1 MDLMPQETSL
11 MLRGRHQACLWPGQ
25 KPFRQSCLR
34 CCWSSIFETLYHDNL
49 RAALHVH
56 AGTGDVYLFEGHMR
70 IWRESSDSAIFL
82 FPVLAY
88 WMFTSVFF
96 LLFVSALYVGA
107 HLPFLVLLPP
117 GSVVMTSF
125 KKPRPPGSQKL
136 PRTSVF
142 IETKTCASW
151 QRTVSGSDWTKVWNE
166 RSRRWSRAAGT
177 PGLGA

>member
-82 FPVLAY
+82 FPVLVY
-88 WMFTSVFF
+88 WMFTCLFF
-96 LLFVSALYVGA
+96 FFSLSLRCMLVHISLFSSFCLQ
-107 HLPFLVLLPP
+107 VLSSWHHSKSHARQGRRNCLAPR
-117 GSVVMTSF
+117 SSL
-125 KKPRPPGSQKL
+125 KPKPVPADREL
-136 PRTSVF
+136 F
-142 IETKTCASW
+142 
-151 QRTVSGSDWTKVWNE
+151 
-166 RSRRWSRAAGT
+166 RAATGRRY
-177 PGLGA
+177 GMRDLEDGAELPEHQD